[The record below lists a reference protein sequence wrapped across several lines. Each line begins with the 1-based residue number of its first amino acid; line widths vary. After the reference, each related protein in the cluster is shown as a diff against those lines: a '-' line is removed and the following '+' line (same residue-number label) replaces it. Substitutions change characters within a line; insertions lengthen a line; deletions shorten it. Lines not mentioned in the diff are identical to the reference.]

1 MNQTHHD
8 AAGAN
13 TGSIKS
19 YVIGFSLSVILT
31 VIPFALVMTGALP
44 YSATIFWIFAAA
56 VAQIIVQLH
65 YFLHLDT
72 SSAMYWNLMSLLFTF
87 FIIFLFV
94 GGSIW
99 IMHSLHY
106 RM

>member
-8 AAGAN
+8 AAGVN

-19 YVIGFSLSVILT
+19 YAIGFTLSVLLT
-31 VIPFALVMTGALP
+31 AIPFALVMTGALP
-44 YSATIFWIFAAA
+44 HSGTIFCIFAAA
-56 VAQIIVQLH
+56 IAQIIVQLH

-72 SSAMYWNLMSLLFTF
+72 SSAMYWNLMSILFTF